1 MLYAMPCYAMLC
13 VMLWKGMLWY
23 GIQSLDPRWRRKQS
37 PNAQIMLVGGACRV
51 HRSIAVRPWVP
62 VGFNIVEMQIGDSF
76 TACLLYTSPS
86 PRDLSTSRMP
96 SSA

>member
-1 MLYAMPCYAMLC
+1 
-13 VMLWKGMLWY
+13 MLWY

-76 TACLLYTSPS
+76 TASSRTSS
-86 PRDLSTSRMP
+86 STALTHVPLIASVQP
-96 SSA
+96 C